1 MNGKLKLNDL
11 LRLTPE
17 QLAKTKVRLNKY
29 NGEKNP
35 IDDFKKDPNSLLH
48 WNYHNNKPYKE
59 GQYSIGLVHMNG
71 DRYLLFTAGKILKV
85 LDIPKNNGV
94 GVKFE
99 TLEEYKDLYGRVVV
113 SYHNTSQNLFRNA
126 DSIMDDLIVTEI
138 IPSIYTGFDFPGY
151 QNVSL
156 TFEQLKTI
164 VEGNFDSYRNALE
177 RQKAVYVQTDR
188 ATGKLYVG
196 SATSEYGMLLARWK
210 NYVSNGHGG
219 NVDLKA
225 LVKEKGFDYIKK
237 NFTYTIIENFN
248 EGTEDRYV
256 LERESYW
263 KRVLDTRV
271 HGYNKN

>member
-1 MNGKLKLNDL
+1 MNGQLKLNDL

-71 DRYLLFTAGKILKV
+71 DRYLLFTVGKILKV

>member
-71 DRYLLFTAGKILKV
+71 DRYLLFTVGKILKV